1 MFIKKNIY
9 MYFNWFVGYWYQNF
23 NFFIRLFQVSEE
35 CNILRLN
42 LSEAQ
47 HECDQA
53 KQERTALHVKV
64 GSLEET
70 IKVSNN
76 YQS

>member
-1 MFIKKNIY
+1 M
-9 MYFNWFVGYWYQNF
+9 
-23 NFFIRLFQVSEE
+23 
-35 CNILRLN
+35 
-42 LSEAQ
+42 SEAQ

-70 IKVSNN
+70 IKVSDS
-76 YQS
+76 YQRQILVKSSLSQ

>member
-1 MFIKKNIY
+1 MYIKKTYTCILIDLLDI
-9 MYFNWFVGYWYQNF
+9 
-23 NFFIRLFQVSEE
+23 IRTSIFLARLLQVSEE

-70 IKVSNN
+70 IKVSNS
-76 YQS
+76 YQR